1 MAGSGLCMEGEHEK
15 IQLVVEP
22 EAGAV
27 CVQESRRSRVI
38 SRGDIYMRLQECPV
52 LWLKTVIIMMN
63 DILLIFNNIFNYYIP
78 FYLFSNFL
86 LSSQNVHLCAVLAK
100 YSPLVPE
107 QRRRDQGAG
116 GVTETDTDH
125 PDHSHS
131 RSCDSESQR
140 HPLRGV
146 QVQ

>member
-22 EAGAV
+22 GAGAGAV

-63 DILLIFNNIFNYYIP
+63 DIKNYLQQTIANI
-78 FYLFSNFL
+78 
-86 LSSQNVHLCAVLAK
+86 
-100 YSPLVPE
+100 
-107 QRRRDQGAG
+107 
-116 GVTETDTDH
+116 
-125 PDHSHS
+125 
-131 RSCDSESQR
+131 
-140 HPLRGV
+140 
-146 QVQ
+146 

>member
-52 LWLKTVIIMMN
+52 LSLKTVIIMMN
-63 DILLIFNNIFNYYIP
+63 DIKNYLQQTIQFHQRFVCFAVCSKAKLL
-78 FYLFSNFL
+78 
-86 LSSQNVHLCAVLAK
+86 Q
-100 YSPLVPE
+100 
-107 QRRRDQGAG
+107 Q
-116 GVTETDTDH
+116 
-125 PDHSHS
+125 
-131 RSCDSESQR
+131 
-140 HPLRGV
+140 
-146 QVQ
+146 